1 MKNESRQTSCFFEYC
16 FSTKY
21 FYGQVERVS
30 SKSVSIL
37 SLRYSIQNEMSDVPL
52 VSHNFGYDGFSFFKN
67 SF

>member
-1 MKNESRQTSCFFEYC
+1 MI
-16 FSTKY
+16 
-21 FYGQVERVS
+21 YGEVERVS

-52 VSHNFGYDGFSFFKN
+52 VSHTFGYDGFSFFLN